1 MAGVCAPTLEPN
13 AHVVVDD
20 TRRFQTLVGIGAAV
34 AYVNAEVVEHPRKE
48 ALFDAMFSDTG
59 FEILRLRNEFG
70 LDEDMSHTAEI
81 VRAATDRLGHAPTI
95 LMNSASP
102 PPSLKAN
109 GSNWCEGNPEDCT
122 LITLDDG
129 SFDYAGLASHWR
141 ASLEAYSAV
150 GIEPDYISI
159 QNNPN
164 CVPAAGAANEACRLL
179 PAEGT
184 ETVSVGGEDVSVEY
198 AGYAEALDAVVAE
211 IDDLEAVPQILAP
224 ETTNPSQVAEYAAA
238 LDFDQVDVIAH
249 HMYGVDPTDLDIEVL
264 TAVGEL
270 AEEQGRPLFQS
281 EMSGDPIT
289 TAVLLHASLAIEGA
303 AAFVNN
309 GFIES
314 AGILEP
320 TNTALINLTE
330 DDFVLGDP
338 YHVMLHYSAHIAPG
352 WVRVGADSDTEDVL
366 ASAWVSPDDGAMVLV
381 LTNPG
386 RTTKVVRLD
395 TGTGDP
401 AGSSVT
407 RTTLNGVER
416 STELGALPA
425 DGSLSLP
432 SRSMVT
438 VVLER

>member
-1 MAGVCAPTLEPN
+1 VTL
-13 AHVVVDD
+13 DD
-20 TRRFQTLVGIGAAV
+20 ARRFQTLVGIGASV
-34 AYVNAEVVEHPRKE
+34 AYVNAEIVEHPRKE

-59 FEILRLRNEFG
+59 LDMLRLRNEHG
-70 LDEDMSHTAEI
+70 LDEDMAHTAEI
-81 VRAATDRLGHAPTI
+81 VRAATDRLGHVPTI

-122 LITLDDG
+122 LVTLDDG

-141 ASLEAYSAV
+141 ASLEAYSAL
-150 GIEPDYISI
+150 GIEPHYISI

-164 CVPAAGAANEACRLL
+164 YVPAAGAANEACRFL

-184 ETVSVGGEDVSVEY
+184 TTVSVGGEDVSIEY
-198 AGYAEALDAVVAE
+198 PGYAEALDAVVAE
-211 IDDLEAVPQILAP
+211 IDDLAAVPQVLAP
-224 ETTNPSQVAEYAAA
+224 ETTNPSQVPEYASA

-249 HMYGVDPTDLDIEVL
+249 HMYGVDPTDLNIEAL
-264 TAVGEL
+264 TALAEL

-281 EMSGDPIT
+281 EMSGDALT

-314 AGILEP
+314 AGSLEP
-320 TNTALINLTE
+320 GNTVLINLTE

-338 YHVMLHYSAHIAPG
+338 YHVMLHYSAHISPG
-352 WVRVGADSDTEDVL
+352 WVRVAADSDTDDVL
-366 ASAWVSPDDGAMVLV
+366 SSAWVSPDDESMVLV
-381 LTNPG
+381 LTNPNN
-386 RTTKVVRLD
+386 TTKVVRLD
-395 TGTGDP
+395 TGIGDG
-401 AGSSVT
+401 ASSSVT

-425 DGSLSLP
+425 DGNVSLP
-432 SRSMVT
+432 GRSMVT
-438 VVLER
+438 VVFDR